1 MADSITTYAF
11 NSSYAASVILRVM
24 YGKSTPTAIDAP
36 EIIIIHKM
44 LKRFQA
50 LMRPGA
56 LMIERFPIL
65 KYVPGYTAELEEWRK
80 EECQLFHT
88 QLDRVSKE
96 LVGFQNIL
104 SKSLP
109 DRIYVGDWRCWTLV
123 FSLPS

>member
-1 MADSITTYAF
+1 
-11 NSSYAASVILRVM
+11 M

-50 LMRPGA
+50 LMRPGFSF
-56 LMIERFPIL
+56 IERFPIL
-65 KYVPGYTAELEEWRK
+65 KYVPGFTSELEAWRK

-96 LVGFQNIL
+96 IVSLFWKYAYLFPSPDWFFVGN
-104 SKSLP
+104 
-109 DRIYVGDWRCWTLV
+109 WRCWTLV
-123 FSLPS
+123 L

>member
-1 MADSITTYAF
+1 
-11 NSSYAASVILRVM
+11 M

-50 LMRPGA
+50 LMRPGFSF
-56 LMIERFPIL
+56 IERFPIL
-65 KYVPGYTAELEEWRK
+65 KYVPGFTSELEAWRK

-96 LVGFQNIL
+96 IVSFFWKYAYLFPSPNWFVVGN
-104 SKSLP
+104 
-109 DRIYVGDWRCWTLV
+109 W
-123 FSLPS
+123 